1 MSITIYHN
9 PRCSKSRE
17 TLAIIQDNGVTPTV
31 VEYLKTP
38 LSAEALSQLLSKLNM
53 KPSELV
59 RKKEKLYSELNLKI
73 ADEKTLLTTMAANPT
88 LIERPI
94 VTTDTKAIIGR
105 PPENVLTLLPNN

>member
-1 MSITIYHN
+1 MNITIYHN

-17 TLAIIQDNGVTPTV
+17 TLAIIQENGVTPTV

-38 LSAEALSQLLSKLNM
+38 LSIEALSRLLSKLNM

-59 RKKEKLYSELNLKI
+59 RKKEKLFSELNLKT
-73 ADEKTLLTTMAANPT
+73 ADEKTLLTAMVANPT